1 MFLKLKL
8 FEGKVELTEGGYV
21 KAGEDTKTSVEGV
34 YVAGDC
40 RQKEIRQVVTAV
52 CDGAV
57 AAITAENILLRN
69 LNKILKNKKRRQRQ
83 C

>member
-1 MFLKLKL
+1 
-8 FEGKVELTEGGYV
+8 
-21 KAGEDTKTSVEGV
+21 V

-57 AAITAENILLRN
+57 AAITAEKYIAE
-69 LNKILKNKKRRQRQ
+69 KFE
-83 C
+83 